1 MLVSEIAALCKKLRL
16 SRNLAENAMRL
27 EAGTHQEYLLR
38 LLELEIERRENM
50 RRDKLLKNAGFY
62 TIKTFADYVFDEI
75 TLPSSINVDYL
86 SLIHI

>member
-50 RRDKLLKNAGFY
+50 RRDKLLKMQAS
-62 TIKTFADYVFDEI
+62 T
-75 TLPSSINVDYL
+75 PSKPL
-86 SLIHI
+86 LTMSLMK